1 MTEMQEGSA
10 MDGSG
15 SRIMLTQDARLT
27 GAMRRLLDEDP
38 GRDGAGVCKGIRA
51 GIMRGLKATFSTIV
65 YGVDVTMDVV
75 RNADG
80 KTPAWMQVRLRLG
93 GEDGP
98 VVQADSDGVSG
109 GDRLAWSIRVEDG
122 LEEPGRF
129 HLDRTTTGLF
139 ADAMARELLVES
151 VRAWPLRHTL
161 GGQSAQ
167 LTRTLNET
175 VAGEWADYGRMGW
188 IAALIRRDLAD
199 ALDNGELSRRRAADS
214 DWARTDVET
223 AIGADRV
230 VWRVTY
236 DNAPVA
242 TLAFIPDQY
251 WDDRERPA
259 AAAPGNGPDR
269 IAVTLPDGSLAA
281 VVGIGGGEDRSKV
294 IPALVAA
301 LARAGL
307 KRRWRKGPDGPDAT
321 KDGTGRKADG
331 QGKDGSDEH
340 E

>member
-1 MTEMQEGSA
+1 

-15 SRIMLTQDARLT
+15 GRIMLTQDARLT
-27 GAMRRLLDEDP
+27 RAMQRLLDEDP

-51 GIMRGLKATFSTIV
+51 GIMRGLKATFSAIV

-75 RNADG
+75 RDADE
-80 KTPAWMQVRLRLG
+80 KTPAWMQVRMRLG
-93 GEDGP
+93 SEDGP

-151 VRAWPLRHTL
+151 VRARPFRHTL
-161 GGQSAQ
+161 GGQSAE

-175 VAGEWADYGRMGW
+175 VAGEWADRGRMDR

-199 ALDNGELSRRRAADS
+199 ALDNGELSPEERRTAGS
-214 DWARTDVET
+214 DWARMDVET

-230 VWRVTY
+230 IWRVTY

-251 WDDRERPA
+251 WDDRERPV

-269 IAVTLPDGSLAA
+269 ITVTLPDGSLAA
-281 VVGIGGGEDRSKV
+281 VVGIGSGEDRSKV
-294 IPALVAA
+294 IPVLVAA

-307 KRRWRKGPDGPDAT
+307 KRRWRKDPGGPCGT

-331 QGKDGSDEH
+331 QGKDGSDGH